1 MYLERFVISN
11 MFLGYVSKRA
21 YRRAVKWELVQ
32 IHKMA
37 AGCIDCGYDKHGV
50 ALQFDHRENKKA
62 NVSNLIRSDYGW
74 DAIFIEISKCDVR
87 CANCH
92 AIKTKERKN
101 DQALHFSV

>member
-1 MYLERFVISN
+1 MSSMVLERLDTSN
-11 MFLGYVSKRA
+11 MYLGYVSKRA

-37 AGCIDCGYDKHGV
+37 QGCIDCGYNKHGV
-50 ALQFDHRENKKA
+50 ALQFDHLGNKRG

-74 DAIFIEISKCDVR
+74 DAIFAEIEKCVVR

-101 DQALHFSV
+101 AI